1 MIAIAKFLRRMA
13 LVFFLALMIGP
24 FAVMLL
30 TALKSNAEVATNPL
44 WPTQLQWDNLLQP
57 WRDQLPQFFK
67 NSLFIAIGTTCLNL
81 LFSLPAAYALAK
93 LPAPGKKVWRVILI
107 ATQMFSPIVVVVSL
121 LRLART
127 AHLTDSLVGLI
138 LVNAAYSLAFAI
150 WLLTAYIAA
159 VPDDIEEAA
168 LVDGCSRLSAFFRV
182 LLPVALPGI
191 VTTIVFIFIG
201 AWNEYVIAL
210 SFLSS
215 PEKKPLTLGL
225 SQYASAYDPQW
236 NLLMAGA
243 LWAILPVIFLFALIE
258 KHLAAGLTAG
268 AVK

>member
-1 MIAIAKFLRRMA
+1 MIAKLLRRAA
-13 LVFFLALMIGP
+13 LLCFLALMLVP

-44 WPTQLQWDNLLQP
+44 WPSQFVWSNLSQP
-57 WRDQLPQFFK
+57 WREQLPLFFK
-67 NSLFIAIGTTCLNL
+67 NSLIIAVGTTCFNL
-81 LFSLPAAYALAK
+81 LLSLPAAYALAK
-93 LPAPGKKVWRVILI
+93 LPVPGKKVWRVILI

-121 LRLART
+121 LRLAR
-127 AHLTDSLVGLI
+127 AVNLTDSLFGLI

-159 VPDDIEEAA
+159 VPEDIEEAA

-182 LLPVALPGI
+182 LLPVAMPGI

-210 SFLSS
+210 SFLNSTS
-215 PEKKPLTLGL
+215 NKPLTLGL

-236 NLLMAGA
+236 NLLMASA
-243 LWAILPVIFLFALIE
+243 LWAILPVVFLFAIIE

>member
-1 MIAIAKFLRRMA
+1 MIARFLRRMA
-13 LVFFLALMIGP
+13 LLCFLFFMIGP
-24 FAVMLL
+24 FAVMFL
-30 TALKSNAEVATNPL
+30 TAVKSTAEVDANPL
-44 WPTQLQWDNLLQP
+44 WPSHFAWDNLWQP
-57 WRDQLPQFFK
+57 WSEELPLFFK
-67 NSLFIAIGTTCLNL
+67 NSLFIAAGTTLLNL
-81 LFSLPAAYALAK
+81 LLSLPAAYALAR
-93 LPAPGKKVWRVILI
+93 LPAPGKKTWRLVLI

-127 AHLTDSLVGLI
+127 VHLTDSLPGLI
-138 LVNAAYSLAFAI
+138 LVNTAYSLAFAI

-191 VTTIVFIFIG
+191 VTTVVFIFIG

-210 SFLSS
+210 TFLESAG
-215 PEKKPLTLGL
+215 KRPLTLGL
-225 SQYASAYDPQW
+225 SQYASAYEPQW

-243 LWAILPVIFLFALIE
+243 LWAILPVIFLFAFIE

>member
-1 MIAIAKFLRRMA
+1 MAAKFLRRAA
-13 LVFFLALMIGP
+13 LLCFLALMITP
-24 FAVMLL
+24 FAVMIL
-30 TALKSNAEVATNPL
+30 TALKANAEIATHPL
-44 WPTQLQWDNLLQP
+44 WPSHFEWGNLLQP
-57 WRDQLPQFFK
+57 WRDKLPTYFK
-67 NSLFIAIGTTCLNL
+67 NSLLIALGTTVLNL
-81 LFSLPAAYALAK
+81 LLSLPAAYALAK
-93 LPAPGKKVWRVILI
+93 LPAPGKKTWRVILI

-127 AHLTDSLVGLI
+127 VHLTDSLWGLI
-138 LVNAAYSLAFAI
+138 IVNAAYSLAFAI

-168 LVDGCSRLSAFFRV
+168 LVDGCSRLAAFFRV
-182 LLPVALPGI
+182 LLPVAMPGI

-210 SFLSS
+210 SFLNS
-215 PEKKPLTLGL
+215 PDNKPLTLGL
-225 SQYASAYDPQW
+225 SQYDSAYDPQW

-243 LWAILPVIFLFALIE
+243 LWAILPVVFLFALIE